1 MQNLE
6 TEINDISL
14 VHVKHL
20 EDAKETAEL
29 MWGGLKGNLI
39 IGHGQDLYIC
49 DGIDPTTGKPISD
62 EILATLSATYDYVA
76 IHV

>member
-14 VHVKHL
+14 VHVKGIG
-20 EDAKETAEL
+20 EAEEVANL
-29 MWGGLKGNLI
+29 TWGGLKGNLI
-39 IGHGQDLYIC
+39 IGQGKHLYIC

-62 EILATLSATYDYVA
+62 EIIDQLAKTYDYVA
-76 IHV
+76 VHV

>member
-14 VHVKHL
+14 VHVKGIG
-20 EDAKETAEL
+20 EAEEVANL
-29 MWGGLKGNLI
+29 TWGGLKGNLI
-39 IGHGQDLYIC
+39 IGHGKDLYIC
-49 DGIDPTTGKPISD
+49 DGIDPTTGKPISQ
-62 EILATLSATYDYVA
+62 EILDQFKLQYDLVL